1 MAEVDNVIA
10 QASEEATAQ
19 PASIEAAPQVEKVKE
34 VEKEEVEDIGKKPDS
49 ELTPEQ
55 LAKREANRRSH
66 ENSKLAEM
74 RRANRELQAKLSQFE
89 QTQNQPK
96 QTQETPKDPAV
107 KTIDDFATW
116 EEWTDYQLEQKLE
129 AKLSAKDKQAQE
141 AQRTQEFDKWKDE
154 RGSHIDKRVEE
165 LASIIP
171 DLGQELDEIE
181 DNMVGISP
189 EMGMVI
195 LNAEDINLAAYA
207 LKKEGGI
214 EAVNRVLQLPPLQAA
229 AEIAKAE
236 VRGQAYLQQKPTT
249 NAPTPLTPARGNTG
263 GGTSIEKMDGVQLL
277 RSLRKK
283 G

>member
-1 MAEVDNVIA
+1 MSEVDNVIA
-10 QASEEATAQ
+10 QASEEATVQ
-19 PASIEAAPQVEKVKE
+19 PASTEAAPQVEVN
-34 VEKEEVEDIGKKPDS
+34 KEEVEDIGKKPDS

-74 RRANRELQAKLSQFE
+74 RRANRELQARVAQYE
-89 QTQNQPK
+89 QSQNQPK
-96 QTQETPKDPAV
+96 PAQQLKDPAV
-107 KTIDDFATW
+107 KTIDDFETW

-129 AKLSAKDKQAQE
+129 AKLSAKDKQTQE
-141 AQRTQEFDKWKDE
+141 TQRTQEFDKWKDE
-154 RGSHIDKRVEE
+154 RGSHIDRRTEE
-165 LASIIP
+165 LVSVIP

-181 DNMVGISP
+181 NSMVQISP

-207 LKKEGGI
+207 LKKEGGV

-236 VRGQAYLQQKPTT
+236 VRGQAYLQRKPTT
-249 NAPTPLTPARGNTG
+249 NAPTPLSPARGNTG